1 MDIAKSPP
9 RSFWRHQRGWLA
21 LAMGVIVLAAVAVT
35 VLGAGRAAPRVAR
48 SELWIDAAT
57 RGPGQT
63 LILQLRNPELD
74 AALDRA
80 HAALA

>member
-21 LAMGVIVLAAVAVT
+21 LAIGVTVLAAVGGN
-35 VLGAGRAAPRVAR
+35 GARCRPRR
-48 SELWIDAAT
+48 ELWIDAAT